1 MEPRVLVGAPVCDL
15 YEYCF
20 DEFLN
25 AIKNLT
31 YKNYDILL
39 VDNSKDDKYFNKIK
53 DKVNVVRIEYI
64 EKMRERVVKSHN
76 ILRKEVLDKKYDY
89 LLVLDQDV
97 IPPPN
102 VIEQLIRHKKD
113 AVSALFFGHHNIGV
127 GKIVMPF
134 AWVFIEKKDF
144 WGERTPNQE
153 VTWRLFHRSLRRIC
167 HKTVIVDCI
176 FFENLS

>member
-53 DKVNVVRIEYI
+53 DKVNAVRIEYI

-76 ILRKEVLDKKYDY
+76 ILRK
-89 LLVLDQDV
+89 
-97 IPPPN
+97 
-102 VIEQLIRHKKD
+102 
-113 AVSALFFGHHNIGV
+113 AVGL
-127 GKIVMPF
+127 
-134 AWVFIEKKDF
+134 
-144 WGERTPNQE
+144 
-153 VTWRLFHRSLRRIC
+153 
-167 HKTVIVDCI
+167 
-176 FFENLS
+176 